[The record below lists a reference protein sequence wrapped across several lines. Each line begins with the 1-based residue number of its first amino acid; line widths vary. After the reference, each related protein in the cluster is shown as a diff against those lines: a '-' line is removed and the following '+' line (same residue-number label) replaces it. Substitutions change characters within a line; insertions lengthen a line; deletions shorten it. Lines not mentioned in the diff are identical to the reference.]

1 MNSEDEGWGW
11 KMALLR
17 SCNDTACPRRM
28 DLWQVDSRCRDYE
41 RLDFR
46 ICETSTATSLQCW
59 SFFGKLWNSLSVVDG
74 DVSWL
79 HTLNRQF
86 TSTGSKILDQLDKLN
101 CSVFSTTTTSLKR
114 VEQCTMCTRC
124 ITRSAQN
131 GPRMQPS
138 QVPHLQVYKV
148 HHYTGQ
154 VISN

>member
-1 MNSEDEGWGW
+1 MRRKDEDERWPCCEAVMTQLVLGEWICDRLTVGAEIMNGLTSEFA
-11 KMALLR
+11 KLQLQHLSTVLALLWKIM
-17 SCNDTACPRRM
+17 T
-28 DLWQVDSRCRDYE
+28 
-41 RLDFR
+41 
-46 ICETSTATSLQCW
+46 
-59 SFFGKLWNSLSVVDG
+59 VVDG

-79 HTLNRQF
+79 HALNRQF

>member
-1 MNSEDEGWGW
+1 MNYEDEGWRW
-11 KMALLR
+11 RMALLR

-79 HTLNRQF
+79 HILNRQF

-114 VEQCTMCTRC
+114 VEHRAVHNVHYTHP
-124 ITRSAQN
+124 AQN